1 MASSSAAVPPIPK
14 LWPRSIQAAILHVM
28 ALAHYVLVATR
39 GWGANSCIERVRPAA
54 KADKCDEE
62 ILHLREELWLKDA
75 RMARIPAH
83 QRPHFQR
90 DERLV
95 ILELRAVRGWSLAQT
110 ADTFHLS
117 KETIRTWTTRLDE
130 EGSDFLTRTVGA
142 DPGTRVRRGC
152 DPGTRVRRR
161 GHLSDWSLPK
171 ALREPGAMGRL
182 P

>member
-1 MASSSAAVPPIPK
+1 LLKCAHPPLYSRGSVMASSSAAVPMPK
-14 LWPRSIQAAILHVM
+14 LWPRSIQAAILQVM

-39 GWGANSCIERVRPAA
+39 GWAANSCNERVRLAA
-54 KADKCDEE
+54 KADQCDEE
-62 ILHLREELWLKDA
+62 ILHLREELRLKDA

-90 DERLV
+90 DERLA

-130 EGSDFLTRTVGA
+130 EGPDALLRTAQPVNKF
-142 DPGTRVRRGC
+142 PELV
-152 DPGTRVRRR
+152 
-161 GHLSDWSLPK
+161 
-171 ALREPGAMGRL
+171 
-182 P
+182 